1 MIQASK
7 LSELF
12 HNAIDNGIDFVFFK
26 DLTGD
31 ILWMEGKDTNK
42 ILTDVLSSMWLQ
54 YKEVQDKFIKE
65 KLTYMII
72 ENDDSNIIATTIYNY
87 ILVMK
92 ANNNTMQLG
101 ELKMHL
107 SSLAETLNKTFE
119 KFKDIMEEES
129 KGLMQ

>member
-12 HNAIDNGIDFVFFK
+12 RNATDNGIDFVFFK

-42 ILTDVLSSMWLQ
+42 ILTDVLSSMWMQ

-65 KLTYMII
+65 NLTYMII
-72 ENDDSNIIATTIYNY
+72 ENDDSNIIATSIYNY

-92 ANNNTMQLG
+92 ANNNSMQLG
-101 ELKMHL
+101 ELKLHL
-107 SSLAETLNKTFE
+107 SSLAETLSKTFDQ
-119 KFKDIMEEES
+119 FKDIMEEES
-129 KGLMQ
+129 KALQ

>member
-12 HNAIDNGIDFVFFK
+12 RNATDNGIDFVFFK

-42 ILTDVLSSMWLQ
+42 ILTDVLSSMWMQ

-65 KLTYMII
+65 NLTYMII
-72 ENDDSNIIATTIYNY
+72 ENDTIPPLPRMRSTTTASCSMSREADASTR
-87 ILVMK
+87 LSTCWTSTSK
-92 ANNNTMQLG
+92 NTPLRP
-101 ELKMHL
+101 
-107 SSLAETLNKTFE
+107 AFRR
-119 KFKDIMEEES
+119 
-129 KGLMQ
+129 

>member
-72 ENDDSNIIATTIYNY
+72 ENDDSNIIATIIYNY

-107 SSLAETLNKTFE
+107 SSLAETLNKT
-119 KFKDIMEEES
+119 I
-129 KGLMQ
+129 

>member
-12 HNAIDNGIDFVFFK
+12 RNATDNGIDFVFFK

-42 ILTDVLSSMWLQ
+42 ILTDVLSSMWMQ

-65 KLTYMII
+65 NLTYMII
-72 ENDDSNIIATTIYNY
+72 ENDSNIIATSIYNY

-92 ANNNTMQLG
+92 ANNNSMQLG
-101 ELKMHL
+101 ELKLHL
-107 SSLAETLNKTFE
+107 SSLAETLSKTFDQ
-119 KFKDIMEEES
+119 FKDIMEEES
-129 KGLMQ
+129 KALQ

>member
-1 MIQASK
+1 MLQASK

-12 HNAIDNGIDFVFFK
+12 QNAISNGIDFVFLK

-42 ILTDVLSSMWLQ
+42 ILTDVLSSMWMQ

-65 KLTYMII
+65 KMEYMII
-72 ENDDSNIIATTIYNY
+72 EHDDSNIIATTIYNY

-92 ANNNTMQLG
+92 ANNKVMQLG
-101 ELKMHL
+101 EVKVHL
-107 SSLAETLNKTFE
+107 CALAETLQSTLAEYKE
-119 KFKDIMEEES
+119 IMEEDS
-129 KGLMQ
+129 KVQ